1 MTDRASVYKGD
12 DRAGV
17 LTRHPDRV
25 TFEYLPDYQ
34 GDAVAT
40 TLPVTN
46 DEVTAPAGQLPA
58 FFVGLLPEGRR
69 LSALIRA
76 LKVSADDELS
86 LLLAVGGDTV
96 GDVRIAAYGEN
107 LTDPTPYVTDET
119 WEGVDLDELFDQ
131 SVGGV
136 DYDRSAIPGVQPKL
150 SGRMI
155 SFPVAG
161 APGPVILKLDPP
173 EYARLVE
180 NEAAML
186 DAAGAVRGLAVPRH
200 EVVSDKNGR
209 TALVVERFDRVP
221 AAGGGIDR
229 LPVEDGC
236 QVMGRY
242 PADKYGLDT
251 LDVIETL
258 ASHCTAP
265 AVARLQ
271 LLERFLVSYLA
282 ADGDL
287 HARNL
292 AIRRTSEGV
301 WEPAPVYDVV
311 CTAVYGDWTLAT
323 PFGGRDNVR
332 EMGRKR
338 FLEGASGD
346 LGVPEGAVERSL
358 DRIVSTLAAAV
369 AEALDGP
376 EFADFPNLANVR
388 RFAARRADLLLD

>member
-1 MTDRASVYKGD
+1 MTDQADVYKGD
-12 DRAGV
+12 ERVGV

-25 TFEYLPDYQ
+25 TFSYLPGYQ
-34 GDAVAT
+34 GEAVAT
-40 TLPVTN
+40 TLPVTEV
-46 DEVTAPAGQLPA
+46 EVTAPAGQLPA

-69 LSALIRA
+69 LSALIRT

-96 GDVRIAAYGEN
+96 GDVRVAPSGAE
-107 LTDPTPYVTDET
+107 LTDPTPFVTDDT
-119 WEGVDLDELFDQ
+119 WEEVDLEELFDR

-136 DYDRSAIPGVQPKL
+136 DYDRSGIPGVQPKL

-186 DAAGAVRGLAVPRH
+186 DAAGVVRGLTVPGH
-200 EVVSDKNGR
+200 EVVYDKNGR
-209 TALVVERFDRVP
+209 TGLVVERFDRVP
-221 AAGGGIDR
+221 AAGGAIDL

-242 PADKYGLDT
+242 PADKYGIDT
-251 LDVIETL
+251 LEVIEVL
-258 ASHCTAP
+258 ASQCTAP

-271 LLERFLVSYLA
+271 LLERVLVSYLV

-292 AIRRTSEGV
+292 AIRQTPEGL

-311 CTAVYGDWTLAT
+311 CTAVYDDWTLAA
-323 PFGGRDNVR
+323 PFAGRDNVR
-332 EMGRKR
+332 EMGRNR

-346 LGVPEGAVERSL
+346 LGIPEGAVKRSL
-358 DRIVSTLAAAV
+358 DRVVPALAEAV
-369 AEALDGP
+369 AGALDRPAFG
-376 EFADFPNLANVR
+376 DFPNLAKVR
-388 RFAARRADLLLD
+388 RFAARRAKLLLD

>member
-1 MTDRASVYKGD
+1 MTDLVDVYKGN

-17 LTRHPDRV
+17 LTRHADRV
-25 TFEYLPDYQ
+25 TFEYLPGYE
-34 GDAVAT
+34 GEAVAT
-40 TLPVTN
+40 TLPVTGA
-46 DEVTAPAGQLPA
+46 EVTAPAGQLPA

-96 GDVRIAAYGEN
+96 GDVRVAASGEE
-107 LTDPTPYVTDET
+107 LADPTPYVTDEG
-119 WEGVDLDELFDQ
+119 WEAVDLDELFAM
-131 SVGGV
+131 SVSGA
-136 DYDRSAIPGVQPKL
+136 DFDRSAIPGVQPKL

-173 EYARLVE
+173 EYTRLVE
-180 NEAAML
+180 NEAAIL
-186 DAAGAVRGLAVPRH
+186 DAAGTVRSFRVPRH
-200 EVVSDKNGR
+200 ELVTDKNGKPG
-209 TALVVERFDRVP
+209 LVVERFDRVT

-242 PADKYGLDT
+242 PADKYGIDT
-251 LDVIETL
+251 IEVIDAL
-258 ASHCTAP
+258 AGHCTAP

-271 LLERFLVSYLA
+271 LMERFVLSYLA

-292 AIRRTSEGV
+292 AIRRTAEGL

-311 CTAVYGDWTLAT
+311 CTAVYDDWTLAA
-323 PFGGRDNVR
+323 PFGGRDNIR

-346 LGVPEGAVERSL
+346 LGISEAAVVRSL
-358 DRIVSTLAAAV
+358 DRVIPVLSQAV
-369 AEALDGP
+369 ASALHGP
-376 EFADFPNLANVR
+376 AFAHFPNLDKVR
-388 RFAARRADLLLD
+388 RFTARRADLLLE

>member
-1 MTDRASVYKGD
+1 MRDKADVYKGEE
-12 DRAGV
+12 RAGV
-17 LTRHPDRV
+17 LTRHADRV
-25 TFEYLPDYQ
+25 TFAYLAEYR
-34 GDAVAT
+34 GEAVAS
-40 TLPVTN
+40 TLPVTKE
-46 DEVTAPAGQLPA
+46 EVTAPAGQLPA

-96 GDVRIAAYGEN
+96 GDVRIVASGEE
-107 LTDPTPYVTDET
+107 LSDPAPYVTGVWDEA
-119 WEGVDLDELFDQ
+119 DFDELFEQ
-131 SVGGV
+131 SVGGA

-150 SGRMI
+150 SGRTI

-173 EYARLVE
+173 EYAHLVE

-186 DAAGAVRGLAVPRH
+186 DTAGVARGLTVPRH
-200 EVVSDKNGR
+200 EVVSDMKGR
-209 TALVVERFDRVP
+209 AGLVVERFDRVA
-221 AAGGGIDR
+221 AAGGKVDR

-251 LDVIETL
+251 LEVIETL

-271 LLERFLVSYLA
+271 LLERFLVSYLV

-292 AIRRTSEGV
+292 AIRRTQDGL

-311 CTAVYGDWTLAT
+311 CTAVYDDWTLAS
-323 PFGGRDNVR
+323 PFAGQDNVR

-338 FLEGASGD
+338 FLDSASGD
-346 LGVPEGAVERSL
+346 LGIPENAVERSL
-358 DRIVSTLAAAV
+358 DRIVPVVATAV
-369 AEALDGP
+369 SEALDSP
-376 EFADFPNLANVR
+376 VFANFPSLEKVR
-388 RFAARRADLLLD
+388 HFVTRRAELLLD

>member
-1 MTDRASVYKGD
+1 MAVSIDT
-12 DRAGV
+12 GV
-17 LTRHPDRV
+17 LYRDDNLER
-25 TFEYLPDYQ
+25 LAD
-34 GDAVAT
+34 
-40 TLPVTN
+40 
-46 DEVTAPAGQLPA
+46 LPA
-58 FFVGLLPEGRR
+58 D
-69 LSALIRA
+69 S
-76 LKVSADDELS
+76 VSADDELS

-96 GDVRIAAYGEN
+96 GDVRIAAHGEN
-107 LTDPTPYVTDET
+107 LTDPTPYVTDDT
-119 WEGVDLDELFDQ
+119 WEGVDLDELFEQ

-186 DAAGAVRGLAVPRH
+186 DVAGVVRGLTVPGH
-200 EVVSDKNGR
+200 EVVFDKNGR
-209 TALVVERFDRVP
+209 SGLVVERFDRVP
-221 AAGGGIDR
+221 AAGGVLDR

-258 ASHCTAP
+258 ASQCTAP

-271 LLERFLVSYLA
+271 LLERFLVSYLV

-292 AIRRTSEGV
+292 AIRRTQDGF

-311 CTAVYGDWTLAT
+311 CTAVYDDWTLAA
-323 PFGGRDNVR
+323 PFGGRENIR
-332 EMGRKR
+332 EIGRKR
-338 FLEGASGD
+338 FLEGASGE
-346 LGVPEGAVERSL
+346 LGIPEDAVERSL
-358 DRIVSTLAAAV
+358 DRIVPTLAEAA

-376 EFADFPNLANVR
+376 EFADFPNLEKVR
-388 RFAARRADLLLD
+388 RFVARCAELFLGDRA